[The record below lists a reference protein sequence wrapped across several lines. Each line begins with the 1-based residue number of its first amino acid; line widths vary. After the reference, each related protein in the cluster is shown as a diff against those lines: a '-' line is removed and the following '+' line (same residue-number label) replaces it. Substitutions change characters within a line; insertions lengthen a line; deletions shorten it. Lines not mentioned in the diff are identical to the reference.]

1 MSYKYEKLDI
11 IEKDDKGD
19 YVFKESIQ
27 KLIDEKLD
35 INYWI
40 ILCINFYYYLIDDY
54 RQNTYRPQE
63 TIEII
68 TKLNLIISYFKYLI
82 ATMPTENEYFLP
94 LIEINH
100 KITRLYVESTDKPKI
115 DQIKYAAIEAI
126 KNLKGIP
133 VAPSSQKPI
142 IILSR
147 NDWGEETKLVTKT
160 YGKIF
165 AVLNMANEKH
175 KGGGVDKGAGAQ
187 EENMFRRSDC
197 DLFPKDMKT
206 RDYTKEYKDQISGKT
221 GTAYL
226 DTDEVRVC
234 FKTPELYNANHT
246 FIEGYTYMSDDM
258 FPFYELRSAASDLRQ
273 VTVTNNGK
281 SIEGRVVEG
290 SNDVRELTVILED
303 MRERIISQ
311 FNALIEK
318 NIRHVV
324 LSAFGCGAFRHN
336 SAEISNLYIEVI
348 NSNYK
353 GNTYGSH
360 FDVISF
366 PIYYPGYGH
375 DNYDGFYD
383 EFKKNTDLNIK
394 YRHNRTYKKV
404 QPYKINVLE
413 INGMP
418 GLEEDKDNN
427 FRRVV
432 MNVRRI
438 HVFTDTLDILKN
450 TYEDNTYTSKIV
462 PIKTKALVVPTAID
476 ENIVEGDYVTHD
488 PSKQKIT
495 VESIFNNINITKYG
509 VLCKFKHGTD
519 EKDSNRTLSKQII
532 VDATGNIYITKN
544 NTTGAGGV
552 SGAIY
557 NYLKITQFG
566 KGVSTD
572 LSGKIGNAKYNRY
585 GKTGVIHVNSP
596 NFKSGIT
603 DTEKIKILTECYT
616 NIFMELL
623 KQELDYENLFNF
635 ELNLC
640 PISSDIYSGIKQP
653 FNDENK
659 RVIADYTLN
668 SIKNAI
674 RRICGNPNNKLLL
687 SYRVINLCIYNYTDY
702 KFYKETHDRIIK
714 KSIVQ
719 PTVVSDELFD
729 VTIKQ
734 SLATGD
740 CLYSSIYRALAER
753 PELLDKVNNFLVITN
768 KNDEKIFIQTL
779 RNKIADDLIRLE
791 RAPSINTV
799 NDNDIYS
806 QLLQQDEKH
815 FDTVKESFPSW
826 FQSITYEDAVEMK
839 QAEFYKFLA
848 DNIRKMRSWAGQI
861 EYNIIQKY
869 LHDLNILIKSVIIY
883 PEHIDK
889 ITGQIKKDIPTQ
901 LTQKEGEQDIIHLYN
916 NSTYIDGEHYEYFSF
931 TS

>member
-1 MSYKYEKLDI
+1 MAYDYEKLDI
-11 IEKDDKGD
+11 MDNDVTTGD

-27 KLIDEKLD
+27 RLIDDQTLD
-35 INYWI
+35 ISYLI
-40 ILCINFYYYLIDDY
+40 ILCINFYYFLIDDY
-54 RQNTYRPQE
+54 RQKTYGSE
-63 TIEII
+63 EKLDII
-68 TKLNLIISYFKYLI
+68 TKLRLINYLI
-82 ATMPTENEYFLP
+82 DKMPIENEYYDP
-94 LIEINH
+94 LIEINR
-100 KITRLYVESTDKPKI
+100 KILQLYDQSTDKPKI
-115 DQIKYAAIEAI
+115 DQIKDAAIEAI
-126 KNLKGIP
+126 KKLKGIP

-165 AVLNMANEKH
+165 AVLNMANENH

-197 DLFPKDMKT
+197 DLFPKGMKSRYYT
-206 RDYTKEYKDQISGKT
+206 NEYTKYTDQISGKT

-226 DTDEVRVC
+226 DTTDVRVC

-273 VTVTNNGK
+273 VTVINNGK
-281 SIEGRVVEG
+281 SIEGREVEG
-290 SNDVRELTVILED
+290 SNDLRELTDILKD
-303 MRERIISQ
+303 MRERIKSQ

-383 EFKKNTDLNIK
+383 EFKKNTGLNIK

-404 QPYKINVLE
+404 QPYKINVSE
-413 INGMP
+413 INGIP
-418 GLEEDKDNN
+418 GLQEDEDNN

-450 TYEDNTYTSKIV
+450 TYKDNIYNSQIV
-462 PIKTKALVVPTAID
+462 PIKTKELVVPTAID
-476 ENIVEGDYVTHD
+476 ETIVEGDYVTHD
-488 PSKQKIT
+488 PSKQEIT

-509 VLCKFKHGTD
+509 VLCKFNDGTD

-532 VDATGNIYITKN
+532 VDATGNSYITKN

-557 NYLKITQFG
+557 NYLNITQFG

-596 NFKSGIT
+596 NFSQPGMKVV
-603 DTEKIKILTECYT
+603 DKIEILTGCYT

-623 KQELDYENLFNF
+623 KQELDYKNLFNF

-640 PISSDIYSGIKQP
+640 PISSDIYAGINQP
-653 FNDENK
+653 FNDEDK
-659 RVIADYTLN
+659 TVIADYTLN
-668 SIKNAI
+668 AIKNAI
-674 RRICGNPNNKLLL
+674 KKICVDPNNKLLL

-702 KFYKETHDRIIK
+702 KFYKQIHDRIIQN
-714 KSIVQ
+714 SIVQ
-719 PTVVSDELFD
+719 PTVV
-729 VTIKQ
+729 
-734 SLATGD
+734 
-740 CLYSSIYRALAER
+740 
-753 PELLDKVNNFLVITN
+753 
-768 KNDEKIFIQTL
+768 
-779 RNKIADDLIRLE
+779 
-791 RAPSINTV
+791 
-799 NDNDIYS
+799 
-806 QLLQQDEKH
+806 
-815 FDTVKESFPSW
+815 
-826 FQSITYEDAVEMK
+826 
-839 QAEFYKFLA
+839 
-848 DNIRKMRSWAGQI
+848 
-861 EYNIIQKY
+861 
-869 LHDLNILIKSVIIY
+869 
-883 PEHIDK
+883 
-889 ITGQIKKDIPTQ
+889 
-901 LTQKEGEQDIIHLYN
+901 
-916 NSTYIDGEHYEYFSF
+916 
-931 TS
+931 